1 MRIKEGFKL
10 RSVCGEYI
18 VVGEGLNQVNY
29 NRIITLNGSAAY
41 LWEQVI
47 GKDFTVE
54 DLVELLTDRY
64 DVSVDR
70 ALEDVKRMVTSWQE
84 QGLLG

>member
-64 DVSVDR
+64 DVSADR
-70 ALEDVKRMVTSWQE
+70 ALEDVKRMVASWQE
-84 QGLLG
+84 QGLVK

>member
-1 MRIKEGFKL
+1 MRIKDGFKL

-29 NRIITLNGSAAY
+29 NKLITLNSSAAY